1 MIEEISKIVWQDLHN
16 EITYVKRK
24 PSLLFRISWD
34 V

>member
-24 PSLLFRISWD
+24 PSLLFRNFI
-34 V
+34 